1 MYNTIK
7 VEIINDELV
16 TDSKRVA
23 EVFEKQHAQVLR
35 DIDALKDV
43 SNFGEMFSS
52 RNEDYI

>member
-1 MYNTIK
+1 MDNLIK

-23 EVFEKQHAQVLR
+23 EVFEKQHAHVLR

-52 RNEDYI
+52 R